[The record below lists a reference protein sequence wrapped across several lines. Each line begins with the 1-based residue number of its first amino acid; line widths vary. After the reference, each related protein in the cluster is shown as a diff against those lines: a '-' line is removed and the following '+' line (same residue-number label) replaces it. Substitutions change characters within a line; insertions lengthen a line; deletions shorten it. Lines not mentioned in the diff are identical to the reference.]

1 MGAFQLRLME
11 LAPLLPHWE
20 TMLKGIPGTVL
31 EDVVAS
37 WEGTELPQAERAVT
51 LADKFKQLLEPN

>member
-1 MGAFQLRLME
+1 
-11 LAPLLPHWE
+11 
-20 TMLKGIPGTVL
+20 VL

-51 LADKFKQLLEPN
+51 LADKFKQLLEPNCETVKQHELLLKLS